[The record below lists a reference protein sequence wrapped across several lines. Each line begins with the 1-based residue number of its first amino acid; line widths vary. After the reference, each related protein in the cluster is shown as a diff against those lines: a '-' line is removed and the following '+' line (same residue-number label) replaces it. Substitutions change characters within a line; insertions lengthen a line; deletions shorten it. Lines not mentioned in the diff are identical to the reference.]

1 MKRQS
6 LHIETRNVKHS
17 PTAREEWL
25 AGGADL
31 KAPCLRI
38 DEGETRYQWMC
49 ESQDIIDY
57 LERRFVVH

>member
-25 AGGADL
+25 AGGKNGWQGVL
-31 KAPCLRI
+31 
-38 DEGETRYQWMC
+38 T
-49 ESQDIIDY
+49 
-57 LERRFVVH
+57 